1 MARKTKQELNELCK
15 KLHTDILWSW
25 SRYHCYKQDT
35 YEYFLK
41 YMLHEPEDRT
51 NSIYCVSGGNVHEII
66 EQLYT
71 DQIKYEDMA
80 ELYEDSLFT
89 MNCAELKYNRSD
101 SGKNEAIADKYE
113 NCIRKKLYKRNT
125 KNTQSWLSSI

>member
-15 KLHTDILWSW
+15 TLHVDTLWSW

-41 YMLHEPEDRT
+41 YVLHEQEDRT

-80 ELYEDSLFT
+80 ELYEDSL
-89 MNCAELKYNRSD
+89 S
-101 SGKNEAIADKYE
+101 
-113 NCIRKKLYKRNT
+113 
-125 KNTQSWLSSI
+125 

>member
-1 MARKTKQELNELCK
+1 MDT
-15 KLHTDILWSW
+15 LWSW

-41 YMLHEPEDRT
+41 YVLHEPEDRT

-71 DQIKYEDMA
+71 D
-80 ELYEDSLFT
+80 
-89 MNCAELKYNRSD
+89 RSNMKIWQNYMKIVY
-101 SGKNEAIADKYE
+101 S
-113 NCIRKKLYKRNT
+113 
-125 KNTQSWLSSI
+125 Q